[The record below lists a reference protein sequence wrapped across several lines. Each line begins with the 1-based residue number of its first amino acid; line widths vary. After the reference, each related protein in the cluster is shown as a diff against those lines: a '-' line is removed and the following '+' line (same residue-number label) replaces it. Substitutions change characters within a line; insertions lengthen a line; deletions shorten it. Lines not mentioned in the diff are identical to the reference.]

1 VLYQTAL
8 WIANL
13 QPDLLENRLKQ
24 LYDWRFMKAFLSAA
38 FRYANLVLEIF
49 GLRLMRTNAPV
60 RSFGLFFK
68 HLKSLGFEA
77 RTVIDVGVAFG
88 TPPIYDAFP
97 RARYFLVEPVAEC
110 RPVLEK
116 LKQRLNAE
124 YFLVAAGAENGEASF
139 NVHDDISG
147 SSLFAQVE
155 GKALDG
161 QIRLTPIRRLD
172 SLLPEV
178 LEHPVLLKLDTQGAE
193 IEALKGL
200 GTRVGEIDLLI
211 VETTM
216 MPMRHGIPQFA
227 DIVRF
232 CDDAG
237 FAVYDV
243 LEGHMRALDGAL
255 AQIDLAFVRKDSA
268 LRSQPAFF
276 NPDQLANYL
285 KGTSRLKS
293 VQSQS

>member
-1 VLYQTAL
+1 
-8 WIANL
+8 
-13 QPDLLENRLKQ
+13 
-24 LYDWRFMKAFLSAA
+24 
-38 FRYANLVLEIF
+38 
-49 GLRLMRTNAPV
+49 MRTNAPV
-60 RSFGLFFK
+60 RNFGLFFK

-97 RARYFLVEPVAEC
+97 GARYFLVEPVAEC

-139 NVHDDISG
+139 NVHHDISG

-155 GKALDG
+155 GSALDG
-161 QIRLTPIRRLD
+161 ETRLTPIRRLD

-200 GTRVGEIDLLI
+200 GTRIGEIDLLI

-216 MPMRHGIPQFA
+216 MPLRLGIPQFA
-227 DIVRF
+227 DVVRF

-268 LRSQPAFF
+268 LRSQTGFF
-276 NPDQLANYL
+276 NPDQMKEYL
-285 KGTSRLKS
+285 GAPSKLRTIRDMK
-293 VQSQS
+293 

>member
-1 VLYQTAL
+1 
-8 WIANL
+8 
-13 QPDLLENRLKQ
+13 
-24 LYDWRFMKAFLSAA
+24 MKAFLSAG
-38 FRYANLVLEIF
+38 FRCINHVLEIF
-49 GLRLMRTNAPV
+49 GLRLMRTNTPV

-97 RARYFLVEPVAEC
+97 RAKYFLVEPVAEC

-139 NVHDDISG
+139 NVHHDISG

-161 QIRLTPIRRLD
+161 EIRLTPIRRLD
-172 SLLPEV
+172 SLLPEA

-200 GTRVGEIDLLI
+200 GTRIGEIDLLI

-216 MPMRHGIPQFA
+216 MPMRLGIPQFA
-227 DIVRF
+227 DVVRF

-285 KGTSRLKS
+285 KATSRLKS
-293 VQSQS
+293 VASQS